1 MEDVIVP
8 AADVA
13 EFLAKF
19 NLKLEEVTEIV
30 TTKKAPVWDVSINS
44 KDIPLEHTFVANGF
58 VTHNSTDAEYLAN
71 ILKSNRIDANV
82 EDVFGIRDPKTGKWL
97 VKPRVRYYSETV
109 AEKFFDYLAKL
120 ERLLP
125 DVRKIGD
132 DWFYIYENTKP
143 NKSIVGSKY
152 DKSYF
157 SKTGKFRVPAPNGN
171 LQALVIC
178 DSYPAMLPEKMDTDD
193 PSNAMA
199 MQARMFSEQMKRV
212 KGRMKAKRIAV
223 IGINQLRQ
231 KPAVMFG
238 CFHGSSKVV
247 MADGSTKAIRD
258 LVLTR
263 SREKV
268 LSYNQKTGAVEARR
282 IKDWFQNGTTDS
294 WLQFKARGVS
304 TGNGLS
310 QFRCTPNHLLLGADG
325 VMRPAAEYRVGD
337 KLMANSYQP
346 SLTADQKQV
355 ILGSIIGD
363 GWFGKSGTFH
373 IAHAESQLPYLEWK
387 HSLLRNV
394 CPSDICQGSG
404 YVRKSGAEVK
414 MYNFGTVQIKDRWF
428 AEQFKEHR
436 GEIEGFGYHL
446 ATMAKK
452 IDLLGIA
459 VWLMDDGSKNWFT
472 KMCSVSPLELRSFV
486 NTLNRR
492 FKLGLKVG
500 YIGADHGVNISAQ
513 TVQVLSR
520 YLHPQFRDSLA
531 LAFPGVNLRNL
542 GKYKPAKMATGSFGA
557 PAEIWSIEQT
567 ANMTGKDTAGRS
579 IHDRVKYDIEVEG
592 NHTYCVNGIFV
603 HNSPEYEPGG
613 EALKFYCFAED
624 TTLVTSQGLLTAKE
638 YLEEGNGTI
647 LGVSGEEKP
656 AMYDTMGFSQL
667 VELKTQ
673 FGNVIK
679 GKPGHRVFTVKH
691 NGFGTHWRKLSAFTG
706 TTDYYVAMKVGAD
719 LWAQES
725 PNFDFTSVNR
735 FDNSTV
741 EVTLPENG
749 SVELAYVLGYLTAE
763 GCLSEN
769 GRVIFTMADVEVME
783 HYYEC
788 FSDVFG
794 VPVEVLRSKTRN
806 VEGTLTCDFFSTEV
820 YNFLRYLGGG
830 THSRDKKVPKC
841 IRTGTREEVQA
852 FLSAFYEGD
861 GSINS
866 KSVSCFSTSYELA
879 SGIQQLLFNFGVISS
894 LIERQGK
901 YHSQKNLN
909 RIWHVIT
916 NGKNSANLLKV
927 IAFISERKAQSQ
939 SDFAGGNHKHDVL
952 SGDLLPPVSTGSA
965 KLDAK
970 IKEIVFPKSKY
981 LRASLVAASKIDVL
995 RSWVSTL
1002 RTSHERTKNENLLNK
1017 FVAFVKNTETNGIV
1031 WAKVAKVSSA
1041 VEAGMTYDANMP
1053 DTHTIVTNGIV
1064 SHNSDCRIRL
1074 ASRALSAVVN
1084 GGKGYEET
1092 EDSYNGE
1099 GEDTY
1104 RYVHARAI
1112 KNKLSVPN
1120 LECFLR
1126 IWITDADGAAM
1137 GIDPVFDTFQY
1148 LEMTGQISGPRKK
1161 MVLKLR
1167 KHDEVT
1173 LDWGQLKTLVLGSR
1187 KEVAKV
1193 CDKIGLEKMFIREFC
1208 RKQLNKGVGIDL
1220 FFENKKNAKLAS
1232 KAKNKAAESDD
1243 DEDDDDED

>member
-1 MEDVIVP
+1 MAKKSKSKTGDDEEGSSSFNPYTHLDDTLDSIEKDFSLSGSGLSRDERRMNTVS
-8 AADVA
+8 
-13 EFLAKF
+13 LAID
-19 NLKLEEVTEIV
+19 LVLGGGIT
-30 TTKKAPVWDVSINS
+30 AGGWY
-44 KDIPLEHTFVANGF
+44 TFVGGEQSSKSTLANSTMAMAVNSSIPIVSMWDYEG
-58 VTHNSTDAEYLAN
+58 STDAEYLGN

-459 VWLMDDGSKNWFT
+459 VWLMDDGSKRNWFT

-500 YIGADHGVNISAQ
+500 YIGDDHGVNISAQ

-613 EALKFYCFAED
+613 EALKFY
-624 TTLVTSQGLLTAKE
+624 
-638 YLEEGNGTI
+638 
-647 LGVSGEEKP
+647 
-656 AMYDTMGFSQL
+656 
-667 VELKTQ
+667 
-673 FGNVIK
+673 
-679 GKPGHRVFTVKH
+679 
-691 NGFGTHWRKLSAFTG
+691 
-706 TTDYYVAMKVGAD
+706 
-719 LWAQES
+719 
-725 PNFDFTSVNR
+725 
-735 FDNSTV
+735 
-741 EVTLPENG
+741 
-749 SVELAYVLGYLTAE
+749 
-763 GCLSEN
+763 
-769 GRVIFTMADVEVME
+769 
-783 HYYEC
+783 
-788 FSDVFG
+788 
-794 VPVEVLRSKTRN
+794 
-806 VEGTLTCDFFSTEV
+806 
-820 YNFLRYLGGG
+820 
-830 THSRDKKVPKC
+830 
-841 IRTGTREEVQA
+841 
-852 FLSAFYEGD
+852 
-861 GSINS
+861 
-866 KSVSCFSTSYELA
+866 
-879 SGIQQLLFNFGVISS
+879 
-894 LIERQGK
+894 
-901 YHSQKNLN
+901 
-909 RIWHVIT
+909 
-916 NGKNSANLLKV
+916 
-927 IAFISERKAQSQ
+927 
-939 SDFAGGNHKHDVL
+939 
-952 SGDLLPPVSTGSA
+952 
-965 KLDAK
+965 
-970 IKEIVFPKSKY
+970 
-981 LRASLVAASKIDVL
+981 
-995 RSWVSTL
+995 
-1002 RTSHERTKNENLLNK
+1002 
-1017 FVAFVKNTETNGIV
+1017 
-1031 WAKVAKVSSA
+1031 
-1041 VEAGMTYDANMP
+1041 
-1053 DTHTIVTNGIV
+1053 
-1064 SHNSDCRIRL
+1064 SDCRIRL

-1243 DEDDDDED
+1243 DDDDDDED